1 MKMTMKSELR
11 VRLLF
16 FFFAIAIA
24 ILTGCRTV
32 PITGR
37 KQMILTSA
45 EYENGLGATAYSE
58 YKAKY
63 PPSSNAEYNQALLNC
78 GNAIA
83 KVSGETSFQWQ
94 FTVLESNIENAF
106 CLPGGKVAVYSGIMK
121 RMRNEAE
128 LAFVVGHEI
137 GHAIAR
143 HGGEKLSR
151 STLVSLGGLLVSF
164 GVGDDAALIYGVGT
178 SLGVQLPFSRSNES
192 EADKIGLI
200 LMARAGYNPKASV
213 QFWSRFSKGAKSST
227 VSNLLSTHPCDE
239 KRIANMNAMM
249 DIAEAEYRKCK
260 DKKGFGVTFTHRPQQ
275 AE

>member
-1 MKMTMKSELR
+1 MKLR
-11 VRLLF
+11 HLFKTQTLF
-16 FFFAIAIA
+16 FLCAIAISL
-24 ILTGCRTV
+24 LTSCRTV

-37 KQMILTSA
+37 TQLIITSA

-58 YKAKY
+58 YKAKF
-63 PPSSNAEYNQALLNC
+63 PPSLDAEYNQALMNC

-106 CLPGGKVAVYSGIMK
+106 CLPGGKVAVYTGIMK

-151 STLVSLGGLLVSF
+151 STLISLGGTLVSL
-164 GVGDDAALIYGVGT
+164 GVGDDAAAIYGIGT

-200 LMARAGYNPKASV
+200 LMARAGYNPKAAV
-213 QFWSRFSKGAKSST
+213 QFWSRFSQGNKSSA
-227 VSNLLSTHPCDE
+227 VSNFLSTHPCDE
-239 KRIANMNAMM
+239 KRIANMNSLMS
-249 DIAEAEYRKCK
+249 IAEAEYRKCQV
-260 DKKGFGVTFTHRPQQ
+260 KKGFGVTFTHTGEAAP
-275 AE
+275 